1 MDNLIQNG
9 DFALDVCG
17 LQKPIDSIDEA
28 CQRVLFTMSVKRGSY
43 PYNRLLG
50 CDFSSLKN
58 DENIEKTALLLCR
71 EAISNQSEISIDSV
85 AVTENQDNTY
95 HLTINLSYSN
105 RCKKVEVDVN
115 ADI

>member
-9 DFALDVCG
+9 DFILDVCG

-28 CQRVLFTMSVKRGSY
+28 CQRVLFIMSVKRGSY
-43 PYNRLLG
+43 PYNRLMG

-71 EAISNQSEISIDSV
+71 EAISNQSEINIDSV
-85 AVTENQDNTY
+85 TVTKNQNNTY
-95 HLTINLSYSN
+95 HLIINLSYSN
-105 RCKKVEVDVN
+105 QSKTAEVDVN